1 MVDFLLHKQEYIIMK
16 KLSRAVIFA
25 TVSVVAS
32 STIGVHAG
40 LAQANFDNQ
49 LSRLTDSRDQSTGLP
64 KNVVVYD
71 ESRPSTRFVAR
82 QAAPQSPASSA
93 AAQRDRAI
101 WRLTDL
107 RDQSTGLPK

>member
-1 MVDFLLHKQEYIIMK
+1 MIVLALVLLV
-16 KLSRAVIFA
+16 VILA
-25 TVSVVAS
+25 LLDVAALRW
-32 STIGVHAG
+32 GV
-40 LAQANFDNQ
+40 
-49 LSRLTDSRDQSTGLP
+49 DSRDQSTGLP

-71 ESRPSTRFVAR
+71 EPGQSTRFVAR

-107 RDQSTGLPK
+107 RDQSTGFPK